1 MAGKLPSY
9 KAANSGSFPDA
20 PLLLLIDLSIFS
32 LKITTVVCPV
42 GNSLSLE
49 GTCETDTVMTHCSGR
64 DLARLKP
71 KVGSEPL
78 VAPYA
83 QNVAANIGKQY
94 N

>member
-1 MAGKLPSY
+1 MAGKLPLY
-9 KAANSGSFPDA
+9 KAANSGSFPSPPPP
-20 PLLLLIDLSIFS
+20 PLYLSIFS

-42 GNSLSLE
+42 GNSFSLE

-78 VAPYA
+78 VAPHA
-83 QNVAANIGKQY
+83 QNVAANLG
-94 N
+94 

>member
-1 MAGKLPSY
+1 MAGKLPLC
-9 KAANSGSFPDA
+9 KAANSVSFPSA
-20 PLLLLIDLSIFS
+20 PTPLLLLLLYLSIFS

-78 VAPYA
+78 VAPHA
-83 QNVAANIGKQY
+83 QNVAANLG
-94 N
+94 